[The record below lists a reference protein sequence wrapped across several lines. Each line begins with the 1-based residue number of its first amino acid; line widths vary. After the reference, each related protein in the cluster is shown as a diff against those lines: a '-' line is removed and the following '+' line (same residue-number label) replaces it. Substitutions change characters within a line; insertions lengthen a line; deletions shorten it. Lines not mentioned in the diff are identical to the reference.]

1 MSQKFLTGQ
10 AVILAAGESSRF
22 WPLNCGHK
30 SLIKIMGKP
39 LILYLIEALKKEEI
53 KEILVIQGKKR
64 DVEKELKKYGTK
76 GINYIIQP
84 RPLGSGEAI
93 LRIEKLVKGQFFV
106 FNSERIDVKDH
117 IKPILKKIQELKK
130 SRKEKPQLIITAG
143 PTRTP
148 WLFGILKLKGDK
160 VLDIVEK
167 PKPGKEF
174 SNLKITGVYFL
185 PKEFF
190 KYLKKVP
197 VHSYSLEEALLNYAK
212 KEDMR
217 MVNIKKDTFSLKY
230 PWDLFEIK
238 KYIFDN
244 FLKRNPEGPR
254 PFSEKSGAYG
264 ARISKDVIIKG
275 RVYIGAGTRIFEGAV
290 IKGPCYIGN
299 NCIIGNNA
307 VLRDYSDIE
316 DNNLIGAGAEVTR
329 SIFQESCQVHSGFF
343 GDSIFG
349 KNCLIGAGTITANVR
364 VDRGEIK
371 SIVKNKKVNTGLK
384 SFGCVMGKN
393 VRTGIHCSFMP
404 GVFIGE
410 NSRIG
415 PRTLV
420 AENVKENSLLYT
432 KFQKVVKK
440 KT

>member
-39 LILYLIEALKKEEI
+39 LVLYLIEALKKEGI
-53 KEILVIQGKKR
+53 KEILIIQGKKR
-64 DVEKELKKYGTK
+64 DIEKELKKYGIK

-93 LRIEKLVKGQFFV
+93 LRIEKLVKDRFFV

-117 IKPILKKIQELKK
+117 IEPILKKIQELKK

-167 PKPGKEF
+167 PKLGKEF

-185 PKEFF
+185 PKEFL

-197 VHSYSLEEALLNYAK
+197 VHPYSLEEALLNYAR

-217 MVNIKKDTFSLKY
+217 MVNIKRDTFALKY
-230 PWDLFEIK
+230 PWDLFEIN

-244 FLKRNPEGPR
+244 FLKRNPEGKPLA
-254 PFSEKSGAYG
+254 SYG
-264 ARISKDVIIKG
+264 ARISKNVIIKG
-275 RVYIGAGTRIFEGAV
+275 KVHIGAGTKIFEGAV

-299 NCIIGNNA
+299 NCVIGNNA
-307 VLRDYSDIE
+307 VIRDHTNVE
-316 DNNLIGAGAEVTR
+316 DNNLIGANAEVTR
-329 SIFQESCQVHSGFF
+329 SIFQDNCQIHSGFF

-371 SIVKNKKVNTGLK
+371 SVVKGEKINTGLK

-415 PRTLV
+415 PKTLV
-420 AENVKENSLLYT
+420 AENVKENLLFYT
-432 KFQKVVKK
+432 KFQKIIKK
-440 KT
+440 NIRKS

>member
-1 MSQKFLTGQ
+1 MKQKFFTPLDNKHLTGRAGQ

-39 LILYLIEALKKEEI
+39 LVLYLIEALKKEGI
-53 KEILVIQGKKR
+53 KEIIIIQGKKR
-64 DVEKELKKYGTK
+64 DVEKELKQYDIK

-93 LRIEKLVKGQFFV
+93 LRMEKLAKDQFFV

-117 IKPILKKIQELKK
+117 IEPILKKFQELKK
-130 SRKEKPQLIITAG
+130 SRKGKPQLIITAG

-160 VLDIVEK
+160 VFDIAEK
-167 PKPGKEF
+167 PKPGREF

-197 VHSYSLEEALLNYAK
+197 VHSYSLEEALLNYAQ

-244 FLKRNPEGPR
+244 FLKRKIAKTAKIG
-254 PFSEKSGAYG
+254 
-264 ARISKDVIIKG
+264 KDVRIEGK
-275 RVYIGAGTRIFEGAV
+275 VFIGEKTKIFEKAI

-307 VLRDYSDIE
+307 ILRDYADIE
-316 DNNLIGAGAEVTR
+316 DHNLIGANAEVSR
-329 SIFQESCQVHSGFF
+329 SIFQSSCQVHSGFF

-349 KNCLIGAGTITANVR
+349 KNCLIGAGTITANIR

-384 SFGCVMGKN
+384 SFGCIIGKN

-415 PRTLV
+415 PKTLV
-420 AENVKENSLLYT
+420 AENVKENSLFYT